1 MSSTLIIIL
10 VACGIFL
17 FLVLV
22 AVLIHLS
29 NKRRRNNIDNRIK
42 QYKSEASPVDEK
54 ITLSKDITAQTAENL
69 EDDKEKK
76 EALENKEQ
84 EHIEPIIEDYINSA
98 EFLGQNENKKK
109 KKSSRS
115 KPYTRQQNTSVRIN
129 NNIEDRDK
137 EFEDFL
143 NEHALSRRIVNNE
156 ILEKLKDLPPNIKA
170 IILSNVFNK
179 YNDD

>member
-1 MSSTLIIIL
+1 MKT
-10 VACGIFL
+10 
-17 FLVLV
+17 
-22 AVLIHLS
+22 
-29 NKRRRNNIDNRIK
+29 IK
-42 QYKSEASPVDEK
+42 K
-54 ITLSKDITAQTAENL
+54 
-69 EDDKEKK
+69 KK

-109 KKSSRS
+109 RKSSRS
-115 KPYTRQQNTSVRIN
+115 KPYTRQQNTYVRIN
-129 NNIEDRDK
+129 HDIEDRDK

>member
-42 QYKSEASPVDEK
+42 QYKSEAAPVDEK

-76 EALENKEQ
+76 RGARK
-84 EHIEPIIEDYINSA
+84 
-98 EFLGQNENKKK
+98 
-109 KKSSRS
+109 
-115 KPYTRQQNTSVRIN
+115 
-129 NNIEDRDK
+129 
-137 EFEDFL
+137 
-143 NEHALSRRIVNNE
+143 
-156 ILEKLKDLPPNIKA
+156 
-170 IILSNVFNK
+170 
-179 YNDD
+179 